1 MHCMYVVRC
10 ADGTLYT
17 GYSPD
22 VEARVAAHNAGK
34 GAKYTKA
41 RLPVELVASAA
52 FPTKHEALSAEW
64 HFKQL
69 SRTRKDGLLAQARVE
84 PFERVLARMFD
95 LGAAGAERPAAPDV
109 PAAPAEVDPPDALTM
124 DAPALAA
131 DPAAVVDAPASAG
144 DALALGTPAADSPAT
159 LA

>member
-1 MHCMYVVRC
+1 MHCMYVVKC

-52 FPTKHEALSAEW
+52 FSTKHEAMSAEW
-64 HFKQL
+64 HFKRL
-69 SRTRKDGLLAQARVE
+69 SRACKDGLLAQARVE
-84 PFERVLARMFD
+84 PLERVLARTFD
-95 LGAAGAERPAAPDV
+95 LGAADGERADAPAVAAE
-109 PAAPAEVDPPDALTM
+109 PAEVDPPDALTM

-131 DPAAVVDAPASAG
+131 DPAAAVDATASAG
-144 DALALGTPAADSPAT
+144 DALALGTPAADSPAA